1 LLLTA
6 ISYHGAYCMLSL
18 LQKNRWERLLLT
30 ATGLCVLV
38 AAILSFIVPPG
49 ADTDPCWGFIVM
61 HGMEQGHH
69 FNQLIMPS
77 PANIAV
83 DHAEFLAWW
92 SPGQYLLPYFFKLLL
107 NINTGHSVS
116 LTVAL
121 CDILGLVG
129 FYKLCR
135 RLNFNARVAAVSTA
149 FLASQL
155 FFTSTFTYYT
165 GGELLLFA
173 FTGWFLN
180 GCFLFEKVSWRLL
193 LFLFLAAFIGFFAK
207 SSFLWVLAAGTACCW
222 INISF
227 LETAGLQVSGNL
239 KSTNANE
246 KRVLIWAKNG
256 LVLAIPFISAL
267 VMFYVFYLSKGIT
280 PALTGGASVVKAET
294 FGFPL
299 ASPFLSAF
307 SVDELFSGLICQDGG
322 SSVSHQLAVFIVF
335 AFAVLSLTFL
345 VMVIRCSP
353 GKKYLVAF
361 LTFYITGV
369 LFFSFLFLN
378 QSEVS
383 CEGRHFR
390 VIGMLAIPGLVYL
403 AFKTKLTTVLFFA
416 VWLFFIYTSSA
427 TFLRELE
434 ANRDAAK
441 GNLGISQQ
449 LYDKTTMNA
458 ILKMDREQAGKATFV
473 MLSADIAAEVRYNR
487 VIAIDTG
494 TTSWMIEY
502 RGRCGNLYILM
513 PADFISKKKAD
524 SVLNCFPGYHKF
536 SSKQL
541 SPDFY
546 LYSANH

>member
-1 LLLTA
+1 
-6 ISYHGAYCMLSL
+6 MLSL
-18 LQKNRWERLLLT
+18 LQKNKWERLLLM
-30 ATGLCVLV
+30 ATGLCVLI

-69 FNQLIMPS
+69 FNQLIMPG
-77 PANIAV
+77 PANIAD

-121 CDILGLVG
+121 CNILGLAG
-129 FYKLCR
+129 FYKLFI
-135 RLNFNARVAAVSTA
+135 RLNFNAGVAAVSTA
-149 FLASQL
+149 FIASQL
-155 FFTSTFTYYT
+155 FFTATFTYYS

-173 FTGWFLN
+173 FIGWFLY
-180 GCFLFEKVSWRLL
+180 GCFLFEKVTWRLL
-193 LFLFLAAFIGFFAK
+193 LFLFLASFIGLFAK
-207 SSFLWVLAAGTACCW
+207 SSFLWAFAAGTACCW
-222 INISF
+222 INISSR
-227 LETAGLQVSGNL
+227 ETGELLLPKNIATS
-239 KSTNANE
+239 SANGQ
-246 KRVLIWAKNG
+246 RISIWVKNG
-256 LVLAIPFISAL
+256 LFLAVPFISSL
-267 VMFYVFYLSKGIT
+267 FILYVFYLSKGIT
-280 PALTGGASVVKAET
+280 PALTGGVSVVKAET

-322 SSVSHQLAVFIVF
+322 SLVSHQMAVLIVF
-335 AFAVLSLTFL
+335 VFLFLSLTFL
-345 VMVIRCSP
+345 VLVMKFSP

-390 VIGMLAIPGLVYL
+390 VIGILAIPGLVYL

-434 ANRDAAK
+434 GNRDAAK

-449 LYDKTTMNA
+449 LYDKNTMNA
-458 ILKMDREQAGKATFV
+458 ILKLDRDQAGKATFV
-473 MLSADIAAEVRYNR
+473 MLSSDIAAEVRYNR

-494 TTSWMIEY
+494 TKSWMIPY
-502 RGRCGNLYILM
+502 HGQCGNLYILM
-513 PADFISKKKAD
+513 PADFISKNKAD
-524 SVLNCFPGYHKF
+524 SVLSCFTGYHNF